1 MAKIE
6 LMSKIIFF
14 VKDRINVKNRKNV
27 KDRINVKDRNSEDFT
42 EEYVHYI
49 DIESPSLL
57 SGYSEIGS
65 FLVILIQQTRCKQ
78 CGVN

>member
-6 LMSKIIFF
+6 LMSKIFFF
-14 VKDRINVKNRKNV
+14 VKDRKNV